1 MTTAM
6 FCIYAWLFTCRHK
19 NKHAHTYTHGHT
31 QIADSYIYI
40 LKRYIYIRNGVCD
53 IYLFTF
59 LYVYIY
65 IFIYYMRTLRSFR
78 STRFAIK
85 WQGSHPSGIFMCLHC
100 ARYFTAD
107 MSSAC
112 AKAPRAEREVTT
124 QKLHHD
130 SGQKHPNQSKSYV
143 LVHPAATRENINSN
157 ISRPLATGL
166 RWVSSVC
173 ETAPNRSG
181 THP

>member
-1 MTTAM
+1 VIYIYLLFCT
-6 FCIYAWLFTCRHK
+6 CIY
-19 NKHAHTYTHGHT
+19 
-31 QIADSYIYI
+31 
-40 LKRYIYIRNGVCD
+40 
-53 IYLFTF
+53 IYL
-59 LYVYIY
+59 LYAYIE
-65 IFIYYMRTLRSFR
+65 IVSQHK
-78 STRFAIK
+78 RFAIK

-181 THP
+181 THPWQEGWEALAVEPRLPRNAKPFQTGTVLYWIIRRGPSNDIQTYSNWF